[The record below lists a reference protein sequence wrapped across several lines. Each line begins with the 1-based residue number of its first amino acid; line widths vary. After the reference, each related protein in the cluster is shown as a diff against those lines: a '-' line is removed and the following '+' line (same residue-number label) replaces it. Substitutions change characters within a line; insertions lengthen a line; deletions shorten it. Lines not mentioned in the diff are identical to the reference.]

1 MNKNVPGDDTL
12 EKVLRTVMDNA
23 GISDYI
29 ITKKEETDIEEPS
42 STKVK
47 EPEKTS
53 IPPYNITNT
62 PDGDILSVGDAEDLK
77 DDLETK
83 IPELKPGASDLKVK
97 IVISKQNP
105 DNAII
110 QISGFKSGK
119 ERSAIQQKVQN
130 ITNRLFE
137 RKLKRALQVR
147 AGIIK

>member
-1 MNKNVPGDDTL
+1 M
-12 EKVLRTVMDNA
+12 TVHLPRI
-23 GISDYI
+23 G
-29 ITKKEETDIEEPS
+29 
-42 STKVK
+42 
-47 EPEKTS
+47 
-53 IPPYNITNT
+53 ITNCSRAIALLEEYPQNIVCSFWVMCYQHGRYT
-62 PDGDILSVGDAEDLK
+62 PDGDVLSAGDAEDLK

-97 IVISKQNP
+97 VVISKQNP